1 MKPNKLILKWL
12 GQKEINR
19 SGSMPTYDFKNLETG
34 EIEIDRI
41 MTIAQMEEYV
51 KDPNITQ
58 LISTSKNSIISNT
71 DGAVLKTAGD
81 GWKEVQ
87 DRIRSGLP
95 PADRGLI
102 NTK

>member
-1 MKPNKLILKWL
+1 
-12 GQKEINR
+12 
-19 SGSMPTYDFKNLETG
+19 MPTYDFKNIETG

-41 MTIAQMEEYV
+41 MTIAQMEEYT

-58 LISTSKNSIISNT
+58 LISTAKHNLITNK
-71 DGAVLKTAGD
+71 DGAVLKQAGD

-87 DRIRSGLP
+87 DRIKAGMP